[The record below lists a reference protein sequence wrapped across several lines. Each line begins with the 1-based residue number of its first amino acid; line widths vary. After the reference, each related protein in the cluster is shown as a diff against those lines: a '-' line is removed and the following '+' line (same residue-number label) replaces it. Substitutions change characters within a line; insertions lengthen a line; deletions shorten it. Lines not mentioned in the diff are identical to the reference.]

1 MSFTAAHEKVL
12 FQPEGAEG
20 IDPAFRWGNTI
31 TGCHPSI
38 QPEGLSVTVKGRE
51 VQSSAMVVQSS
62 AVEVQRSVVQYSAI
76 I

>member
-1 MSFTAAHEKVL
+1 ML
-12 FQPEGAEG
+12 FQPEGQEG
-20 IDPAFRWGNTI
+20 IYRAIQWGNT
-31 TGCHPSI
+31 TAGCHPSI